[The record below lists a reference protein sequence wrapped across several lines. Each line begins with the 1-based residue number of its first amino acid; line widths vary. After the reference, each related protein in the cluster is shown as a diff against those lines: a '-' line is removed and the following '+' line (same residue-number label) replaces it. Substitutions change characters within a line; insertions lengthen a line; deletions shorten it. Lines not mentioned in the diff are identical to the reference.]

1 MCRHVRV
8 LGHGAGARPAGWD
21 GRLGGGAARR
31 EGRAADL
38 EDVRPQRKCCG
49 GVAPARAYLPDL
61 LPEVLAGTLDP
72 GPIFT
77 DTVALDDIAAGYRA
91 MDERRAIKVMIRP

>member
-1 MCRHVRV
+1 VGVPHDVKDGLPIWKMFGRNLNVR
-8 LGHGAGARPAGWD
+8 
-21 GRLGGGAARR
+21 
-31 EGRAADL
+31 
-38 EDVRPQRKCCG
+38 G

-77 DTVALDDIAAGYRA
+77 DIVTLDDVAAGYRA
-91 MDERRAIKVMIRP
+91 MDERRAIKVLVRA